1 MSAYLG
7 DAVSLYLQELIDW
20 ESYFSWSKGE
30 SHDVEAERAALRDV
44 LETGAQICSEMEPAL
59 RAGWYE
65 CAKLENGEVIYPPHI
80 KETLDKLR
88 EAGLIS
94 FGVEEQYDGFGLP
107 SFVANVLLQ
116 MISRA
121 DAGLMT
127 ILGLQAGVAEDIQ
140 QYASEELKRSYLP
153 RFASGEVM
161 GAMDLTEPQ
170 AGSDLGAIQ
179 TRATE
184 EKGRYFIEG
193 DKIFITNGGCEIHL
207 VLARDSATFDQSKGT
222 TKGLSLYLVP
232 RTLPSGEKNGVEV
245 TRLEEKLGIHGSPT
259 AAIHFDHAE
268 GFLVGTLGGGFKA
281 MLSLM
286 NNARL
291 GVAAQGIGIAEAAL
305 TVAIRYARERVQFDQ
320 PIASQPLMKDRLARM
335 TLELEGS
342 RALLYR
348 TCALVDQNHAIRRA
362 LARAD
367 KGEGDLSAS
376 ERVELE
382 TLHEKN
388 DVRIRLLTPIAKYMG
403 TEAADSISR
412 DAIQIHGGLGFMA
425 ESEVGKLHS
434 DAIITTIYE
443 GTSEIQVSFAL
454 KEIGKGALTTVFEAL
469 EKELKAFEDPKLKTE
484 AEKVLEGMRLILGAA
499 GALLADFSYALMS
512 AQSLAEVVASVV
524 AGAELLKQAEAD
536 PRRFDLAASWIN
548 RRMIDLEGRC
558 KRIKDGS
565 IDRLSRA
572 ENIIALMD

>member
-7 DAVSLYLQELIDW
+7 DAVLLYLQELIDW
-20 ESYFSWSKGE
+20 ESYFSWRKGE
-30 SHDVEAERAALRDV
+30 ASDLEVDRAALREV
-44 LETGAQICSEMEPAL
+44 LETGAQICEEMEPAL
-59 RAGWYE
+59 RAGWDE

-88 EAGLIS
+88 EAGLVS
-94 FGVEEQYDGFGLP
+94 YGVEEKYDGFGLP
-107 SFVANVLLQ
+107 SFVSNVMLQ
-116 MISRA
+116 MVARA

-140 QYASEELKRSYLP
+140 QYASEELKQTYLP

-170 AGSDLGAIQ
+170 AGSDLGAIL
-179 TRATE
+179 TRATAE
-184 EKGRYFIEG
+184 DGRYFIDGE
-193 DKIFITNGGCEIHL
+193 KIFITNGGCEIHL
-207 VLARDSATFDQSKGT
+207 VLARDDETFDQSKGT

-232 RTLPSGEKNGVEV
+232 RTLPSGDQNGVAV

-259 AAIHFDHAE
+259 AAMQFSHAE
-268 GFLVGTLGGGFKA
+268 GFLVGKLGEGFKA

-291 GVAAQGIGIAEAAL
+291 GVAAQGIGIAEAAMA
-305 TVAIRYARERVQFDQ
+305 VALQYARDRVQFGR
-320 PIASQPLMKDRLARM
+320 PIADQPLMKNRLAKM

-348 TCALVDQNHAIRRA
+348 ACSLVDQNRAIEAA
-362 LARAD
+362 LARASD
-367 KGEGDLSAS
+367 NSTELSAA

-382 TLHEKN
+382 ALHERN
-388 DVRIRLLTPIAKYMG
+388 DTRIRFLTPLAKYMG

-425 ESEVGKLHS
+425 ESEVGKLHN

-454 KEIGKGALTTVFEAL
+454 KEIGKGALSVVFEAL
-469 EKELKAFEDPKLKTE
+469 EKELKTFEDPKLKDE
-484 AEKVLEGMRLILGAA
+484 AEKVLEGMNLILGAA

-512 AQSLAEVVASVV
+512 AQSLAEVMASVI
-524 AGAELLKQAEAD
+524 AGAELLKQAKAD
-536 PRRFDLAASWIN
+536 PKRFDLAASWIN
-548 RRMIDLEGRC
+548 RRMVDLEGRC

-565 IDRLSRA
+565 VARLDRC
-572 ENIIALMD
+572 ENIIALND

>member
-1 MSAYLG
+1 MSAYMG
-7 DAVSLYLQELIDW
+7 DAVLLYLQELIDW
-20 ESYFSWSKGE
+20 ESYFNWRNGE
-30 SHDVEAERAALRDV
+30 SSDVAAERAALREV
-44 LETGAQICSEMEPAL
+44 LETAAQICEEQEPAL
-59 RAGWYE
+59 RAGWHQNVE
-65 CAKLENGEVIYPPHI
+65 LVDDEVIYPPHI

-107 SFVANVLLQ
+107 SFVANVILQ
-116 MISRA
+116 MVSRA

-140 QYASEELKRSYLP
+140 KFGSEELKRTYLP

-184 EKGRYFIEG
+184 ENGRYFIDG

-207 VLARDSATFDQSKGT
+207 VLARDAATYEESKGT
-222 TKGLSLYLVP
+222 TKGLSLYLTP
-232 RTLPSGEKNGVEV
+232 RTKPSGEKNGVHV

-268 GFLVGTLGGGFKA
+268 GFLVGKLGGGFKA

-291 GVAAQGIGIAEAAL
+291 GVAAQGIGIAEASLKVAL
-305 TVAIRYARERVQFDQ
+305 QYARDRVQFGQ
-320 PIASQPLMKDRLARM
+320 PIADMPLMKDRLAKM
-335 TLELEGS
+335 TLEVEGS

-348 TCALVDQNHAIRRA
+348 ACALVDQNHAIEKA
-362 LARAD
+362 LARANQ
-367 KGEGDLSAS
+367 GSSELSAS
-376 ERVELE
+376 ERVEIESLYE
-382 TLHEKN
+382 RNAT
-388 DVRIRLLTPIAKYMG
+388 RIRLLTPLAKYMG

-425 ESEVGKLHS
+425 ESEAGKLHN

-454 KEIGKGALTTVFEAL
+454 KEIGKGALSVVFESL
-469 EKELKAFEDPKLKTE
+469 EQELKAFDDPKLKE
-484 AEKVLEGMRLILGAA
+484 QADQVLEGMNLILGAA
-499 GALLADFSYALMS
+499 GALLADFNYALMS
-512 AQSLAEVVASVV
+512 AQSLAEVVASVI
-524 AGAELLKQAEAD
+524 AAAELLKQAQVD
-536 PRRFDLAASWIN
+536 PKRFDLAAAWITM
-548 RRMIDLEGRC
+548 RMNDLESRC
-558 KRIKDGS
+558 KRIKEGS
-565 IDRLSRA
+565 ADRLDRA
-572 ENIIALMD
+572 SKIIALND